1 MSEQQK
7 RGLGWYSR
15 FVYPL
20 LVLIFAVV
28 FAYYERI
35 RLDLGNQQI
44 PREQYVAEH
53 QVLSQEFFLVG
64 GAILIVGIIWAICVA
79 RDKKK
84 YPEKYR
90 RYL

>member
-20 LVLIFAVV
+20 LVLIFAFV
-28 FAYYERI
+28 FAYFERL
-35 RLDLGNQQI
+35 RLDVGNQQI
-44 PREQYVAEH
+44 TRQQYVADH
-53 QVLSQEFFLVG
+53 QAIAQDFYIWG

-84 YPEKYR
+84 YPEKYK